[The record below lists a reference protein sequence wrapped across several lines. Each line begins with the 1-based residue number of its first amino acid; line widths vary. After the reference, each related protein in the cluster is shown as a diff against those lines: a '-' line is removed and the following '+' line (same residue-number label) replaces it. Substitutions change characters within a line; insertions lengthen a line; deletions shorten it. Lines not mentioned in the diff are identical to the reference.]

1 VRAATPERRPGRR
14 RARGWDEAGGI
25 WVRTG
30 LVLGALVYVGILAM
44 AAAGFPGAIPL
55 VVVPPVLVGLIGAAN
70 LLGGG
75 RSRGGAR

>member
-1 VRAATPERRPGRR
+1 
-14 RARGWDEAGGI
+14 
-25 WVRTG
+25 VRTG

-55 VVVPPVLVGLIGAAN
+55 VVVPPVLVGLIGVAN

-75 RSRGGAR
+75 RSRGGAG